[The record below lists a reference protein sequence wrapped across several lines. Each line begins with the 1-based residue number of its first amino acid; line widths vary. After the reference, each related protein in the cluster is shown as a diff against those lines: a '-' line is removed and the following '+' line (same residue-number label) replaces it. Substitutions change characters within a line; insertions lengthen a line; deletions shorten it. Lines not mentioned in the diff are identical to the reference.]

1 MRVFAV
7 DLGTVRMGF
16 AVSDP
21 LGLTAQ
27 PLETRPGGA
36 MRQMCRTIL
45 EEIFE
50 YEHAREENR
59 VGTIVV
65 GNALHL
71 NGQSSEM
78 SKRAQECVR
87 LLRIY
92 VRQHIPRKIN
102 VLLWDERLTSVQAEN
117 IMIEGGASRRTRR
130 LKKDQVAAQLI
141 LEGYLDAQR

>member
-1 MRVFAV
+1 MRVLAV

-36 MRQMCRTIL
+36 VRQMCRTIL
-45 EEIFE
+45 DEVFE
-50 YEHAREENR
+50 YEHASETSR
-59 VGTIVV
+59 VGTIVI
-65 GNALHL
+65 GKPIHL
-71 NGQSSEM
+71 NGQPSDM
-78 SKRAQECVR
+78 SKRAQECAR

-92 VRQHIPRKIN
+92 VRQHLPRQVG

-117 IMIEGGASRRTRR
+117 IMIAGGASRRTRR
-130 LKKDQVAAQLI
+130 FKKDQVAAQLI